1 MSIRKWTALVVDDE
15 ALARRNLQLALAE
28 HPNWHA
34 AELCA
39 SAAEARVAMAGRD
52 FDLLL
57 LDIQM
62 PRQNGLSFAA
72 ELCDG
77 PHPPLLVFVTAYDEH
92 ALAAF
97 DVFALDYLLKPF
109 DDQRFAAMLAR
120 VEQMLTL
127 KQGAA
132 SAQAQAQTQA
142 QGQALSG
149 FLHEQRSLA
158 GGEAIPAL
166 SFLNVRSVGM
176 LERIAVAD
184 IEWISAAGN
193 YVELHL
199 RAAEGG
205 NNRPRVV
212 LHRATLTA
220 LEQRLPRQQFM
231 RVHRTALLRPEA
243 LARLEVSGDACYEAT
258 LRSAD
263 KVPVSERYVKQLR
276 ALLG

>member
-1 MSIRKWTALVVDDE
+1 MSERQWTALVVDDE
-15 ALARRNLQLALAE
+15 ALARSNLQLALAE
-28 HPNWHA
+28 HPQWQC

-39 SAAEARVAMAGRD
+39 SAAEARVAMARRE

-72 ELCDG
+72 ELCAG
-77 PHPPLLVFVTAYDEH
+77 SSKPPLLVFVTAYDEH

-120 VEQMLTL
+120 VEQVLTL

-132 SAQAQAQTQA
+132 YAQAM
-142 QGQALSG
+142 GG

-158 GGEAIPAL
+158 QGEACPELNYL
-166 SFLNVRSVGM
+166 SVRSVGL
-176 LERIAVAD
+176 LERIAVSD
-184 IEWISAAGN
+184 IEWIGAAGN

-199 RAAEGG
+199 RAAEHPNGK
-205 NNRPRVV
+205 PRVV
-212 LHRATLTA
+212 LHRATLSA
-220 LEQRLPRQQFM
+220 LEQRLPKQQFM

-243 LARLEVSGDACYEAT
+243 VMSLEVSGDACYEAT
-258 LRSAD
+258 LRCAD
-263 KVPVSERYVKQLR
+263 KVPVSERYVKQVR
-276 ALLG
+276 ALFG

>member
-1 MSIRKWTALVVDDE
+1 MSSHKWTALVVDDE
-15 ALARRNLQLALAE
+15 ALARRNVQLALAE
-28 HPNWHA
+28 HPQWHG

-39 SAAEARVAMAGRD
+39 SAAEARVAMAQRE

-72 ELCDG
+72 ELCAG
-77 PHPPLLVFVTAYDEH
+77 AKPPLMVFVTAYDEH

-109 DDQRFAAMLAR
+109 DDLRFAAMLVR
-120 VEQMLTL
+120 VEQVLKL

-132 SAQAQAQTQA
+132 YAQAM
-142 QGQALSG
+142 GG

-158 GGEAIPAL
+158 AGEACPTLDFL
-166 SFLNVRSVGM
+166 SVRSVGL

-199 RAAEGG
+199 RAADGSSQK
-205 NNRPRVV
+205 PRVV
-212 LHRATLTA
+212 LHRATLSA
-220 LEQRLPRQQFM
+220 LEQRLPSRQFM
-231 RVHRTALLRPEA
+231 RVHRTVLLRPEA
-243 LARLEVSGDACYEAT
+243 VLSLEVSGDACYEAT

-263 KVPVSERYVKQLR
+263 KVPVSERYVKQVR
-276 ALLG
+276 ALFA